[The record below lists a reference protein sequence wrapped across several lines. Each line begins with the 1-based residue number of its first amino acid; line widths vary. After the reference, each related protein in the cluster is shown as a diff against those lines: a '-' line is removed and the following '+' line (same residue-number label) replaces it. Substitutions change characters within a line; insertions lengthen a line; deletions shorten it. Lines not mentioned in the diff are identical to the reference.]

1 MSPRRVT
8 PAGHWRHSLYKPDQ
22 AGKLKRSTMPVSAF
36 SASRI
41 VRFMHVLAG
50 KAEVGGGGLGVPGCN
65 ASVGAVP
72 AVGYLTAILG
82 RVIFIG

>member
-1 MSPRRVT
+1 
-8 PAGHWRHSLYKPDQ
+8 
-22 AGKLKRSTMPVSAF
+22 
-36 SASRI
+36 
-41 VRFMHVLAG
+41 MHVLAG
-50 KAEVGGGGLGVPGCN
+50 KVEVGGGGLGVPGCN